1 MSKLALK
8 PNLSRPD
15 DFYAALLSEH
25 ENLSRE
31 ESDAYNARLLLVLA
45 NQIGDMDVLG
55 EALAAAR
62 K

>member
-1 MSKLALK
+1 MSKLVLK
-8 PNLSRPD
+8 PNLSRAD
-15 DFYAALLSEH
+15 DFYAALLAEH
-25 ENLSRE
+25 ETLTRD

-45 NQIGDMDVLG
+45 NHVGDPDILA